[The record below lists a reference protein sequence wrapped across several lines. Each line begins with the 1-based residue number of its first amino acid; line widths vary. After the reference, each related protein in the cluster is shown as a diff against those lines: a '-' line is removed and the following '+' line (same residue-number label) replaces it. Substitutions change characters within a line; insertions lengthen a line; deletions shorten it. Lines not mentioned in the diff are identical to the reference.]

1 MTSVRVWPRLFIV
14 LSAVLLLMLTV
25 ACAAEAEPAP
35 PAPPTPTPIDVEG
48 IVSRA
53 VAGVQVQPGVTSEE
67 VAGAIQQALAAQP
80 GVTTQDVA
88 NEIAKALA
96 AQPGGVTSAEMASA
110 IASALAQQEGL
121 TTEDVAGE
129 IAKALSAQQPG
140 VTSEE
145 VAAAIQGALAERPGG
160 VTEAQVAAA
169 IESALAA
176 QRAEIEAATMA
187 PPAPMTGDIDQGG
200 TLVFP
205 TNEGII
211 SFDLHWTGTYN
222 AVQPVGPTYNSIL
235 TYDQRAPGVILPE
248 LAAHWEADSAG
259 TTYTFRL
266 RDDVNFHSGT
276 PFTCADAKAS
286 LDKMTTSKVSSLAG
300 VLAPYESSSCSDE
313 YTLSVTLSKPMAA
326 FLTAL
331 AGSRFVVQ
339 PKAIADAVVAS
350 EDPRSGLEKQESF
363 LDGTGPFK
371 FKSHVQGVEF
381 VAEANPDYWKP
392 GRPYLDGYK
401 DVVFPDLTQMSLAF
415 RARQLSTVGL
425 AQHLEPSVANQILEQ
440 YPDEAVLIT
449 APRNAWHNVVINLD
463 KEPWNDVR
471 VRKAIWLAIDQ
482 WETIDAAIEGWG
494 TPGAFIGPHLD
505 FALPEEER
513 NTYSFFSRDREAR
526 LAEAK
531 ALMAEAGLADGFSDE
546 LLVRFGI
553 SYQKAALTAQQDLAQ
568 IGIDIEVNTV
578 DTATIVN
585 RRNSGEYSVM
595 AFPSST
601 AFDDPDGYW
610 ARFQCDNPSN
620 FFGYC
625 NERFDELFTMQSQ
638 ELDRQKRIEMTHE
651 IERILLA
658 DLPDQRPYYWWQATL
673 HWNNVQSWEM
683 RLADWTYNHDRLEST
698 WCTGGQCR

>member
-1 MTSVRVWPRLFIV
+1 MTVVRVWPKFLFV
-14 LSAVLLLMLTV
+14 LSTVLLMFSL
-25 ACAAEAEPAP
+25 ACGTQEEAAP

-53 VAGVQVQPGVTSEE
+53 LEGVQVQPGITSEE
-67 VAGAIQQALAAQP
+67 VANTIQQALAEQP
-80 GVTTQDVA
+80 GVTSQDVA

-96 AQPGGVTSAEMASA
+96 AQPGGVTSNEMASA
-110 IASALAQQEGL
+110 IASALEQQRPGI
-121 TTEDVAGE
+121 TTDDVATE

-140 VTSEE
+140 VTGEE
-145 VAAAIQGALAERPGG
+145 VAAAIQSALSERPG
-160 VTEAQVAAA
+160 VTEEQVAAA
-169 IESALAA
+169 IENALAA
-176 QRAEIEAATMA
+176 QRAEAEAAAMA
-187 PPAPMTGDIDQGG
+187 MPAPMTGDIDRGG

-211 SFDLHWTGTYN
+211 SFDVHWTGTYN
-222 AVQPVGPTYNSIL
+222 AVQPVGSTYNSIL

-286 LDKMTTSKVSSLAG
+286 LDKMTNSKVSTLAG
-300 VLAPYESSSCSDE
+300 VLAPYESSSCEDDA
-313 YTLSVTLSKPMAA
+313 TLSVTLQKPMAA
-326 FLTAL
+326 FLTAM
-331 AGSRFVVQ
+331 AGARFVIQ
-339 PKAIADAVVAS
+339 PKSVADAVVAS
-350 EDPRSGLEKQESF
+350 EDPRSGLEKQEDF
-363 LDGTGPFK
+363 LDGTGPFR
-371 FKSHVQGVEF
+371 FVSHQQGVEF
-381 VAEANPDYWKP
+381 VTEANPDYWKP
-392 GRPYLDGYK
+392 GRPFLDGYK
-401 DVVFPDLTQMSLAF
+401 AVVFPDLTQMSLAF

-449 APRNAWHNVVINLD
+449 APRNAWHNIMINLD

-471 VRKAIWLAIDQ
+471 VRKATWLVIDQ

-513 NTYSFFSRDREAR
+513 NTYSFFSRDKEAR

-531 ALMAEAGLADGFSDE
+531 ALMDEAGLADGFSDE

-568 IGIDIEVNTV
+568 IGIDIEVSTV
-578 DTATIVN
+578 DTATIVS
-585 RRNSGEYSVM
+585 RRNAREYSIM
-595 AFPSST
+595 ALPSST
-601 AFDDPDGYW
+601 PFDDPDGYW
-610 ARFQCDNPSN
+610 ARFQCDNASN

-638 ELDRQKRIEMTHE
+638 ELDRQKRIELTHD
-651 IERILLA
+651 IERVLLE

-698 WCTGGQCR
+698 WCRGGQCR

>member
-1 MTSVRVWPRLFIV
+1 MASVRVWPRFLIA
-14 LSAVLLLMLTV
+14 LSAVLLMMFAV

-53 VAGVQVQPGVTSEE
+53 VAGVQVQPGVTSAEM
-67 VAGAIQQALAAQP
+67 AGAIQQALAAQP

-110 IASALAQQEGL
+110 IASALEQQEGL

-145 VAAAIQGALAERPGG
+145 VAAAIQGALAERPG

-176 QRAEIEAATMA
+176 QRAEIEAATIA

-211 SFDLHWTGTYN
+211 SFDIHWTGTYN
-222 AVQPVGPTYNSIL
+222 TVQPVGPTYNAIL

-248 LAAHWEADSAG
+248 LAARWEVDSAG

-276 PFTCADAKAS
+276 PLTCADAKAS
-286 LDKMTTSKVSSLAG
+286 LDKMTNSKVSLLAG
-300 VLAPYESSSCSDE
+300 VLAPYESSSCEDD
-313 YTLSVTLSKPMAA
+313 YTLSVTLEKPMSA
-326 FLTAL
+326 FLTAM

-363 LDGTGPFK
+363 LDGTGPFR
-371 FKSHVQGVEF
+371 FKSHQQGVEF
-381 VAEANPDYWKP
+381 VAEANPNYWKP

-401 DVVFPDLTQMSLAF
+401 AVVFPDLTQMSLAF

-449 APRNAWHNVVINLD
+449 APRNAWHNIMINLD
-463 KEPWNDVR
+463 REPWNDVR
-471 VRKAIWLAIDQ
+471 VRKAVWLAIDQ

-505 FALPEEER
+505 FALPAEELD
-513 NTYSFFSRDREAR
+513 TYSFFSRGQGSATRRGE
-526 LAEAK
+526 
-531 ALMAEAGLADGFSDE
+531 GADGRGGVGRRLQRRVAGAFRH
-546 LLVRFGI
+546 LLPEGRTDCPAGPGANRYRHRGEHDRHRHHRKPPERPRI
-553 SYQKAALTAQQDLAQ
+553 LDHGPSHRPPRSTTPTATGRASSA
-568 IGIDIEVNTV
+568 TTRPTSS
-578 DTATIVN
+578 DTAT
-585 RRNSGEYSVM
+585 SG
-595 AFPSST
+595 ST
-601 AFDDPDGYW
+601 SCSRCSPRSWTATSGS
-610 ARFQCDNPSN
+610 R
-620 FFGYC
+620 
-625 NERFDELFTMQSQ
+625 L
-638 ELDRQKRIEMTHE
+638 THE
-651 IERILLA
+651 IERVLLE

-683 RLADWTYNHDRLEST
+683 KLADWTYNHDRLEST